1 MSEPEDR
8 CPACG
13 LPVTTLGA
21 FQAHY
26 RAVARD
32 APNVA
37 ALCTMLGIDYAALK
51 AEDRAQDEERARER
65 GWKLL

>member
-1 MSEPEDR
+1 MSELEDR

-13 LPVTTLGA
+13 RPVATLDD
-21 FQAHY
+21 FQAHH

-32 APNVA
+32 AEHVA
-37 ALCTMLGIDYAALK
+37 ALWTLLGIDYAALQ
-51 AEDRAQDEERARER
+51 AEDRAQAEERARER